1 MILGQKI
8 QISCNFVCG
17 QNGHG
22 NDVCWCFEIVLKW
35 SRPYMTSLSLTFF
48 FYHCITR
55 CWFPCPPLTLM
66 LDSEGIILRLDSATT
81 LYQKPFRGSRQVT
94 SLVHCS
100 QDHISLC
107 DASILSKYY
116 KDNILTNKISV
127 FLNPHK
133 PHFVVAFFEITKIV

>member
-8 QISCNFVCG
+8 QISCNFVCD

-48 FYHCITR
+48 FLSLHNKVLVS
-55 CWFPCPPLTLM
+55 WSPLTLM

-116 KDNILTNKISV
+116 KDNLLTNKISV

>member
-1 MILGQKI
+1 
-8 QISCNFVCG
+8 
-17 QNGHG
+17 
-22 NDVCWCFEIVLKW
+22 
-35 SRPYMTSLSLTFF
+35 MTSLSLTFF
-48 FYHCITR
+48 FLSLHNKVLVS
-55 CWFPCPPLTLM
+55 WSPLTLM

-116 KDNILTNKISV
+116 KDNLLTNKISV